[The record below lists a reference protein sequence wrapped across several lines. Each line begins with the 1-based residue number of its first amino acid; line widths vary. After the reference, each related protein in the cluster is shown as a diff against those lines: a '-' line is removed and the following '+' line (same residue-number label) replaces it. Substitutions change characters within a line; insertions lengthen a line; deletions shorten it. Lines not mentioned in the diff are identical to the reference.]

1 MVVLQHFQHLL
12 APGDRLVFSRF
23 GFGAVAVAMFF
34 VVSGF
39 VVTEANAI
47 FYAGRPHAFVVNR
60 LVRLVPPYL
69 AALLLSIGVHAALW
83 HTGSLVLWDYPASGT
98 PMTVAR
104 LFAGVMGLVPGL
116 QALRRGDPFEF
127 IPFAWSLRV
136 EMAFYAGAWATI
148 LVAGRTRWPHLTIG
162 AVLAGALAVSLASFR
177 GGQPSILSCLPMFLV
192 GVAFCVLMRR
202 PARTSCAFMAAALP
216 VACLGFAS
224 WGQHGHPDL
233 AMQLAVLSGLVAV
246 FAVLADRPAG
256 WWHAADRRLGDLSY
270 PLYLNH
276 YVVGIGLTGLC
287 AARGPAVYV
296 AGVVLSIGLA
306 AAMGALV
313 DGRLVA
319 FRNRVRRVAL

>member
-12 APGDRLVFSRF
+12 APEDRSVFSRF
-23 GFGAVAVAMFF
+23 GFGAIAVAMFF

-39 VVTEANAI
+39 VVTEANAT
-47 FYAGRPHAFVVNR
+47 FYAGRPHAFFVNR
-60 LVRLVPPYL
+60 LIRLVPPYL
-69 AALLLSIGVHAALW
+69 AALVLSVGVHAALW
-83 HTGSLVLWDYPASGT
+83 QAGSLVLWDTPAAGAPLT
-98 PMTVAR
+98 AGRV
-104 LFAGVMGLVPGL
+104 FAGVLGLVPGL
-116 QALRRGDPFEF
+116 HVLRPGDAFAF

-148 LVAGRTRWPHLTIG
+148 LVAARTRWPRVTIG
-162 AVLAGALAVSLASFR
+162 IVLAGALGGSLASFR

-192 GVAFCVLMRR
+192 GVAFCLLMRR
-202 PARTSCAFMAAALP
+202 RTGARYAFMAAALP
-216 VACLGFAS
+216 VAGLGFAS

-233 AMQLAVLSGLVAV
+233 AMQVAVLAGLVAV

-256 WWHAADRRLGDLSY
+256 WWHGADRRLGDLSY

-296 AGVVLSIGLA
+296 AGVVLSVGLA

-313 DGRLVA
+313 DGRLIA
-319 FRNRVRRVAL
+319 FRNRVRRVTL